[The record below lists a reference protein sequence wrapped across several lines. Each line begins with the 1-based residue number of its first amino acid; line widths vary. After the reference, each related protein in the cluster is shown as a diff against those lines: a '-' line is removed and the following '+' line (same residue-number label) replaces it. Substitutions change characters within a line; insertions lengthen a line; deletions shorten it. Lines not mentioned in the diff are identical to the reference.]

1 LPSNI
6 THLQEKGVT
15 LENSVLALVRETEN
29 VLEYVP
35 GNIGKLLKLE
45 GNKHAVI

>member
-15 LENSVLALVRETEN
+15 LKNSVALVRETEN

-35 GNIGKLLKLE
+35 GDIGKLLKLG
-45 GNKHAVI
+45 GNKHPVI